1 MKDQH
6 RGEWTFLA
14 TEVTDKNG
22 RLSYVIPQ
30 ENALGFGM
38 FPVKLVVR

>member
-1 MKDQH
+1 MKDQR
-6 RGEWTFLA
+6 RGEWTYLA

-22 RLSYVIPQ
+22 RLSYTIPKGK
-30 ENALGFGM
+30 ALGFGM